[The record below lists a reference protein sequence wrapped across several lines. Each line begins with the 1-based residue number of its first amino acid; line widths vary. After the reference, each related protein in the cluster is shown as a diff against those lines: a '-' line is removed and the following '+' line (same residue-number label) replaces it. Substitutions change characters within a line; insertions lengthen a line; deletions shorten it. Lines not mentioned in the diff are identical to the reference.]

1 MNFPVL
7 ILGGPTGS
15 GKSQAALEIASRYPA
30 EIVNAD
36 SRQIY
41 RDLVIGTNQP
51 SDLEK
56 QTAPH
61 HLFAFL
67 SPDQSFSV
75 ANYERVAYPTLQ
87 EILGRSKL
95 PLITGGTGFYIKAI
109 LRGTWDVPAKDPELR
124 NRIKKI
130 ETLKGKE
137 HLHKVL
143 QRVDPESSRTVP
155 AADSYRVQRALEIY
169 FQTGKK
175 RSDIPQPKERFSAI
189 KLFLDLPSEE
199 LKQKIQKRTELLFEK
214 GWIDEVR
221 KLLDRY
227 PGFESM
233 PASASLGYRE
243 IILFL
248 QGKISIEGCK
258 DEIFRNTWQYARR
271 QRTWFRNQDGF
282 LSVES
287 SEKLQKIVD
296 SVLQ

>member
-1 MNFPVL
+1 LSFPVL

-15 GKSQAALEIASRYPA
+15 GKSQAAIEIASRYPA

-51 SDLEK
+51 SDIEK

-61 HLFAFL
+61 HLFSFL
-67 SPDQSFSV
+67 QPDQSISV
-75 ANYERVAYPTLQ
+75 ADYERRAYPALQ
-87 EILGRSKL
+87 EILSRSKL

-109 LRGTWDVPAKDPELR
+109 LRGTWAVPAKDPELR
-124 NRIKKI
+124 DRLKKL
-130 ETLKGKE
+130 ETQKGKG
-137 HLHKVL
+137 HLHKL
-143 QRVDPESSRTVP
+143 LHRVDPESSRTVP

-169 FQTGKK
+169 FQTGMK
-175 RSDIPQPKERFSAI
+175 RSEIPLKEERFSAI
-189 KLFLDLPSEE
+189 KLFLDLPGDE
-199 LKQKIQKRTELLFEK
+199 LKQRIQKRTELLFEK
-214 GWIDEVR
+214 GWVDEVR
-221 KLLDRY
+221 ELLNRY
-227 PGFESM
+227 PEFELM

-243 IILFL
+243 IIRFL
-248 QGKISIEGCK
+248 QRKISLENCK
-258 DEIFRNTWQYARR
+258 DQIFRKTWQYARR
-271 QRTWFRNQDGF
+271 QRTWFRNQDQF

>member
-51 SDLEK
+51 SDIEK

-61 HLFAFL
+61 HLFSFL

-75 ANYERVAYPTLQ
+75 ADYERVAYPTLQ
-87 EILGRSKL
+87 EILSRSKL

-109 LRGTWDVPAKDPELR
+109 LRGTWPVPEKDPELR
-124 NRIKKI
+124 NRLKKI
-130 ETLKGKE
+130 ETTKGKE
-137 HLHKVL
+137 HLHKLL
-143 QRVDPESSRTVP
+143 QRVDRESSRKVP

-175 RSDIPQPKERFSAI
+175 RSDIQQPEERFSAV
-189 KLFLDLPSEE
+189 KLFLDPSPDE
-199 LKQKIQKRTELLFEK
+199 LKQRILKRTELLFERR
-214 GWIDEVR
+214 WIDEVR
-221 KLLDRY
+221 ELLVRY

-243 IILFL
+243 IIHFL
-248 QGKISIEGCK
+248 QGKISLEDCK
-258 DEIFRNTWQYARR
+258 DQIFRKTWQYARR
-271 QRTWFRNQDGF
+271 QRTWFRNQDQF

-287 SEKLQKIVD
+287 SEKLQKVVD

>member
-1 MNFPVL
+1 LSFPVL

-15 GKSQAALEIASRYPA
+15 GKSQAALEIASRYST

-51 SDLEK
+51 SDIEK

-61 HLFAFL
+61 HLFSFL

-75 ANYERVAYPTLQ
+75 ADYERLAYPTLQ
-87 EILGRSKL
+87 EILSRSKL
-95 PLITGGTGFYIKAI
+95 PLIVGGTGFYIKAI
-109 LRGTWDVPAKDPELR
+109 LRGVWAVPAKDPELR
-124 NRIKKI
+124 HRLKKI
-130 ETLKGKE
+130 ETEKGRE

-143 QRVDPESSRTVP
+143 QRVDPKSSRKVP

-169 FQTGKK
+169 FQTGRK
-175 RSDIPQPKERFSAI
+175 RSDIPQPNERFSSV
-189 KLFLDLPSEE
+189 KLFLDLPPDE
-199 LKQKIQKRTELLFEK
+199 LKQRIQKRTELLFDK

-221 KLLDRY
+221 ELLTRY
-227 PGFESM
+227 HGFELM

-243 IILFL
+243 IIQFL
-248 QGKISIEGCK
+248 QGKVSLEDCK
-258 DEIFRNTWQYARR
+258 DQIFRKTWQYARR
-271 QRTWFRNQDGF
+271 QRTWFRNQDQF
-282 LSVES
+282 LSVDS

>member
-1 MNFPVL
+1 LSSSVL

-51 SDLEK
+51 SDIEK
-56 QTAPH
+56 QTVPH
-61 HLFAFL
+61 HLFSFL
-67 SPDQSFSV
+67 RPDQAFSM
-75 ANYERVAYPTLQ
+75 ADYERIAYPTVQ

-109 LRGTWDVPAKDPELR
+109 LRGTWAVPAKDPELR
-124 NRIKKI
+124 HRLKKI
-130 ETLKGKE
+130 ETEKGKE
-137 HLHKVL
+137 HLHKLL

-155 AADSYRVQRALEIY
+155 SADSYRVQRALEIY
-169 FQTGKK
+169 FQTGMK
-175 RSDIPQPKERFSAI
+175 RSEIPLKNERFSAI
-189 KLFLDLPSEE
+189 KLFLDLPGDE
-199 LKQKIQKRTELLFEK
+199 LKQKIQKRNELLFER

-221 KLLDRY
+221 ELLNRY
-227 PGFESM
+227 PEFESM

-243 IILFL
+243 IIHFL
-248 QGKISIEGCK
+248 QGKISLENCK
-258 DEIFRNTWQYARR
+258 DQIFRKTWQYARR
-271 QRTWFRNQDGF
+271 QRTWFRNQDQF

>member
-1 MNFPVL
+1 MSFPVL

-51 SDLEK
+51 SDIEK

-61 HLFAFL
+61 HLFSFL
-67 SPDQSFSV
+67 APDQAFSV
-75 ANYERVAYPTLQ
+75 ADYEQIAYPTLQ
-87 EILGRSKL
+87 EILSRLKL
-95 PLITGGTGFYIKAI
+95 PIITGGTGFYIKAI
-109 LRGTWDVPAKDPELR
+109 LRGTWAVPAKDPELR
-124 NRIKKI
+124 DRLKKM
-130 ETLKGKE
+130 ETEKGKQ
-137 HLHKVL
+137 HLHKLL
-143 QRVDPESSRTVP
+143 QRVDPEFSRRVP

-169 FQTGKK
+169 FQSGMK
-175 RSDIPQPKERFSAI
+175 RSEIPLKEERISAI
-189 KLFLDLPSEE
+189 KLFLDLPVDE
-199 LKQKIQKRTELLFEK
+199 LKQRIQNRNELLFK
-214 GWIDEVR
+214 NGWIDEVR
-221 KLLDRY
+221 KLLNRY
-227 PGFESM
+227 PEFESM

-243 IILFL
+243 IIHLL
-248 QGKISIEGCK
+248 QGELSLDECK
-258 DEIFRNTWQYARR
+258 NLIFRKTWQYARR
-271 QRTWFRNQDGF
+271 QRTWFRNQDQF